1 MYYFLIHF
9 NAKLCGNAQLEKQK
23 YLSLQYVARFI
34 QIPVY
39 SGTLDAHKA
48 GEEPDTKEKRAP
60 EETVMRNSIGVALLT
75 MVFYSTSAFAASG
88 SQPAG
93 ISWMAKIFF
102 AFIAAI
108 IVFQLIPAV
117 VLLGSML
124 VSLFSRAREKDL
136 AENGETEESL

>member
-1 MYYFLIHF
+1 L
-9 NAKLCGNAQLEKQK
+9 NG
-23 YLSLQYVARFI
+23 
-34 QIPVY
+34 
-39 SGTLDAHKA
+39 
-48 GEEPDTKEKRAP
+48 KELP
-60 EETVMRNSIGVALLT
+60 EEAVMRNSIVVALLT

>member
-1 MYYFLIHF
+1 V
-9 NAKLCGNAQLEKQK
+9 K
-23 YLSLQYVARFI
+23 
-34 QIPVY
+34 
-39 SGTLDAHKA
+39 
-48 GEEPDTKEKRAP
+48 
-60 EETVMRNSIGVALLT
+60 NSICLALLT
-75 MVFYSTSAFAASG
+75 LAFYSTSAFAASG

-124 VSLFSRAREKDL
+124 VSIFSRARESDL
-136 AENGETEESL
+136 AENGKTEES